1 MGKLAVIASGMV
13 TAVGFNARASCA
25 AMRAGI
31 SGVAVVN
38 LWDSESGEYIKGA
51 KVPLP
56 QWWEG
61 VGKLVDLVAPAI
73 QECLRAASPIPSDEI
88 PIFLGVAPANRPFR
102 FENLEAEFFD
112 EIEYKLKVGHHQKSQ
127 IIPDGRLAGAVGIEK
142 AQHLLE
148 SGEASCCIVAGVDSF
163 LQQDVAEAFMEQQ
176 RILTPSNSDGFIPGE
191 AGSAI
196 LLQRSEHS
204 KNKELQI
211 CGIGFAKESGTI
223 QGERPVTGEGLTQAL
238 RTAITQ
244 AGIQFSDADYWLNDQ
259 NGEHYKFK
267 EAAFAQIRLERI
279 REKPRED
286 RFEVWHPIEC
296 LGDIGAAIVP
306 CLLGYA
312 LDAHRLS
319 YAPGPLALLHVGSDE
334 GLRAALVLQWKMKD
348 H

>member
-1 MGKLAVIASGMV
+1 MAGLAIKASGMV
-13 TAVGFNARASCA
+13 TAVGFNTRSSCA

-31 SGVAVVN
+31 SGVAAN
-38 LWDSESGEYIKGA
+38 NFWDPESGEFIKRA

-73 QECLRAASPIPSDEI
+73 QECLNAASPIPPNEI
-88 PIFLGVAPANRPFR
+88 PIFLGVAPSHRPFR
-102 FENLEAEFFD
+102 FQNLENELLD
-112 EIEYKLKVGHHQKSQ
+112 EIEYNLKVVHHPKSE
-127 IIPDGRLAGAVGIEK
+127 IISEGRVAGALGIAK

-148 SGEASCCIVAGVDSF
+148 SGEAPCCIVAGVDSF
-163 LQQDVAEAFMEQQ
+163 LQQEVAEAYMEQQ
-176 RILTPSNSDGFIPGE
+176 RILTPGNSDGFIPGE
-191 AGSAI
+191 AGGAI
-196 LLQRSEHS
+196 LLKKAVFLEKR
-204 KNKELQI
+204 ELQI
-211 CGIGFAKESGTI
+211 IGVGFARESGNI
-223 QGERPVTGEGLTQAL
+223 EGDRPGTGDGLTQAL
-238 RTAITQ
+238 KAAITQ

-279 REKPRED
+279 REQPRED
-286 RFEVWHPIEC
+286 RFEVWHPIES

-312 LDAHRLS
+312 LDAHCLD

-334 GLRAALVLQWKMKD
+334 GTRAAVVLQWKMRD
-348 H
+348 